1 MGNIIDVK
9 NLTKKY
15 KNKTAVSNLSF
26 SVKKG
31 EIFGLLGHNG
41 AGKSTT
47 VECILGLKKYD
58 SGFATIFEKEPAKNR
73 KEIFEKVSVQ
83 LQQSAYQEK
92 IKVYELCE
100 EISALYKKCKD
111 YKLLLKEFNMEYTSN
126 VFMSALSGGEKQKVS
141 IILALIPQPDVIF
154 LDELT
159 TGLDTVSRREI
170 WQYLLKLKEKNVTI
184 LLTSHYMDEVENL
197 CDRICILKN
206 GREVI
211 SGSIN
216 EVIKSSSKNSLE
228 EAYLYYMEGAEEENE

>member
-1 MGNIIDVK
+1 M
-9 NLTKKY
+9 
-15 KNKTAVSNLSF
+15 
-26 SVKKG
+26 
-31 EIFGLLGHNG
+31 
-41 AGKSTT
+41 
-47 VECILGLKKYD
+47 
-58 SGFATIFEKEPAKNR
+58 
-73 KEIFEKVSVQ
+73 
-83 LQQSAYQEK
+83 
-92 IKVYELCE
+92 
-100 EISALYKKCKD
+100 
-111 YKLLLKEFNMEYTSN
+111 LLKEFNMEYTAN
-126 VFMSALSGGEKQKVS
+126 VFMSSLSGGEKQKIS

>member
-47 VECILGLKKYD
+47 VECILWLKKYD
-58 SGFATIFEKEPAKNR
+58 SGFATIFGKEPAKHR

-100 EISALYKKCKD
+100 EISALYRHCRD
-111 YKLLLKEFNMEYTSN
+111 YKMLLKEFNMEYTAN
-126 VFMSALSGGEKQKVS
+126 VFMSSLSGGEKQKIS